1 MQTLVNTFTYLL
13 VFLLYL
19 NLLNHPLSSRMRLKY
34 LILSHSL
41 LAHLLKDSRI
51 KFYMYEQY
59 FRIKLAQFLHLSGP
73 DSRNYFVQLMKL
85 IDI

>member
-13 VFLLYL
+13 VFSLNL
-19 NLLNHPLSSRMRLKY
+19 NLLNHPLSRRMRLKY

-51 KFYMYEQY
+51 KFHMYEQY
-59 FRIKLAQFLHLSGP
+59 FRIKLAQFRLLSGP
-73 DSRNYFVQLMKL
+73 DARNLF
-85 IDI
+85 